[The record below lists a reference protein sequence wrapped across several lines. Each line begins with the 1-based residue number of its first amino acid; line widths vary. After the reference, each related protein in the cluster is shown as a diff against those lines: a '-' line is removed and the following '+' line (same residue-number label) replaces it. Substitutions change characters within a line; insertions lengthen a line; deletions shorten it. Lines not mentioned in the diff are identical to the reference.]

1 MTFDKEELFASLQA
15 ELDQEIR
22 LINQASH
29 KIENDIKELK
39 EKEKQVSDNKS
50 SETGKVISS

>member
-1 MTFDKEELFASLQA
+1 MTFDKEELFAGLQA

-29 KIENDIKELK
+29 KIENDINELK